1 MHAVWT
7 DRRNGRRFAFRSGEV
22 YAADGLR
29 EVIGCLVLC
38 VVAAGCGP
46 AATRATPQV
55 TPIRIHESP
64 SPFRQVTAGPVRAV
78 IPDGWEPVAAGSP
91 EDPREGIIARPRP
104 GAWEDGRVREGMA
117 ALWVDGARV
126 GVPSDYYY
134 LAASDG
140 ALGFVGATDCRATR
154 ERVIADHLPA
164 WASGDPDSPGD
175 YVARGSGRC
184 RTGSSAVRWAY
195 FVAAPGYGPVRELG
209 IPSSGMYL
217 VVAVVPDGPRAAAM
231 LNRLLLRTSFGDA
244 TVQDLIAAARR
255 T

>member
-1 MHAVWT
+1 
-7 DRRNGRRFAFRSGEV
+7 
-22 YAADGLR
+22 
-29 EVIGCLVLC
+29 
-38 VVAAGCGP
+38 
-46 AATRATPQV
+46 
-55 TPIRIHESP
+55 
-64 SPFRQVTAGPVRAV
+64 V
-78 IPDGWEPVAAGSP
+78 IPDAWEPVVAGDP
-91 EDPREGIIARPRP
+91 DDPREGIIARPRP
-104 GAWEDGRVREGMA
+104 GAWEDGRMREGMA
-117 ALWVDGARV
+117 VLWVDGTKV

-134 LAASDG
+134 LAAPDQ
-140 ALGFVGATDCRATR
+140 ALGLVTGSAGCSATR
-154 ERVIADHLPA
+154 ERVIADHQPT

-184 RTGSSAVRWAY
+184 RLRGSATRWAY

>member
-1 MHAVWT
+1 M
-7 DRRNGRRFAFRSGEV
+7 AFRGGEV
-22 YAADGLR
+22 YAPAR
-29 EVIGCLVLC
+29 VRRVIGCLVLC
-38 VVAAGCGP
+38 LVAAGCGP
-46 AATRATPQV
+46 ATAPATPAAAA
-55 TPIRIHESP
+55 IRIRESP

-78 IPDGWEPVAAGSP
+78 IPDGWEPVAAGASD
-91 EDPREGIIARPRP
+91 DPREGIIARPRP
-104 GAWEDGRVREGMA
+104 GAWEDGRIREGMA
-117 ALWVDGARV
+117 VLWVDGAKV

-134 LAASDG
+134 LAASDQ
-140 ALGFVGATDCRATR
+140 ALELVLGSGHCSATR

-184 RTGSSAVRWAY
+184 RTGASAVRWAY

-217 VVAVVPDGPRAAAM
+217 VVAVVPDAPRAAAM

>member
-1 MHAVWT
+1 L
-7 DRRNGRRFAFRSGEV
+7 AFRPGEG
-22 YAADGLR
+22 YAPAR
-29 EVIGCLVLC
+29 VRRVIGCLVLC
-38 VVAAGCGP
+38 LVAAGCGP
-46 AATRATPQV
+46 ATSPATPAAA
-55 TPIRIHESP
+55 TIRIHESP

-78 IPDGWEPVAAGSP
+78 IPDGWQPVAAGSP
-91 EDPREGIIARPRP
+91 GDPREGIIARPRP

-117 ALWVDGARV
+117 VLWVDGARV

-134 LAASDG
+134 LAASDRALDLVMG
-140 ALGFVGATDCRATR
+140 AADCSTTR

-175 YVARGSGRC
+175 YVARGSGWC
-184 RTGSSAVRWAY
+184 RTGRAAMRWAY

-217 VVAVVPDGPRAAAM
+217 VVAVVPAGPRATAM
-231 LNRLLLRTSFGDA
+231 LNRLLLRTTFGDA
-244 TVQDLIAAARR
+244 TVEELIAAARR